1 MPETAGR
8 SIRLAVQSSHRL
20 IRDALSAFFSGRPDF
35 TVVGQT
41 GSVESLYA
49 LCSLRRP
56 DVTLVDAGPLTV
68 ELVES
73 LRGLRATFASTEVV
87 VAYSELT
94 PQALDAAVHAGLTGL
109 VPRSRG
115 LDAVLRLL
123 RQRANPIG
131 RPADGL
137 ALTDRELEIISLLG
151 AGHSVPQMAEL
162 LRISPRTVENHKRHL
177 YAKLGVGSQSHAVSR
192 ATSLGLLESGVD
204 PEDPGRPDTAGAPR
218 APLVVIRGSEG
229 PCLDDVLVTL
239 VGAGVPVVHAR
250 QRSPAREEHW
260 ARWHRGASAAILVDP
275 TTDDWR
281 LPSTLGAPTVVV
293 YSVEPDL
300 TATVDALLRGAR
312 ALVDAA
318 DVRADLP
325 AVLSLVS
332 HGYFAMN
339 TARVDALTDW
349 MRVRFADGFSEV
361 PELTGRERDILA
373 SIARGHTVRQTA
385 RALGIAAK
393 TVENTQAR
401 LFRKLGAHNRAGALT
416 NAYRLGLIDP
426 AAWPSGA

>member
-1 MPETAGR
+1 MTEITGR

-20 IRDALSAFFSGRPDF
+20 IRDALSAFFASRPEF

-87 VAYSELT
+87 VAYSDLT

-115 LDAVLRLL
+115 LDAVLRLV

-131 RPADGL
+131 RVPDGL

-192 ATSLGLLESGVD
+192 ATSLGLLETGTEVEETTRAD
-204 PEDPGRPDTAGAPR
+204 VADRR
-218 APLVVIRGSEG
+218 APLVVVRGPDG
-229 PCLDDVLVTL
+229 PCLDSVLVTL
-239 VGAGVPVVHAR
+239 VASGIPVVHAR
-250 QRSPAREEHW
+250 PRSPAREEHW
-260 ARWHRGASAAILVDP
+260 ARWHRGASAAVLVDP
-275 TTDDWR
+275 TPDDWR
-281 LPSTLGAPTVVV
+281 LPATLGAPTVVV
-293 YSVEPDL
+293 HSVEPDL
-300 TATVDALLRGAR
+300 TATVDALLRGAH
-312 ALVDAA
+312 ALVAGE
-318 DVRADLP
+318 DVGADLA

-339 TARVDALTDW
+339 AARVGALTDW
-349 MRVRFADGFSEV
+349 MRVRFAEGFSEV
-361 PELTGRERDILA
+361 PELTARERDILA

-416 NAYRLGLIDP
+416 IAYRLGLIDP